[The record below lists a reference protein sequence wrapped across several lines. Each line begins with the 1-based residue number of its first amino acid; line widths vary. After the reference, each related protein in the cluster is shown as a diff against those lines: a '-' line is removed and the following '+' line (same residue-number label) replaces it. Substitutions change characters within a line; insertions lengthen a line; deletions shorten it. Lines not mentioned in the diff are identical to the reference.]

1 MYNSPEYQ
9 SIINVA
15 RAYVKEIA
23 DPQYPMKKAAGKQLG
38 NAGEYGQAHMGYDKD
53 SVLKKPIEDNPRPK
67 GNIGPQEMAAMEK
80 MDGTPG
86 FPRLLNTD
94 VKKTKDGYQ
103 GNIAISLAKGQ
114 TLADTM
120 KKGMPE
126 DKQKDAYK
134 KIIRLRE
141 KMHKKGIAH
150 NDMHD
155 RNLFV
160 DDDNNPSVIDF
171 GKANIDPLA
180 ALGEALG
187 TVNVGDIGFEMSMKD
202 MLSDKFNMKDP
213 EMQKTLRNNYN
224 SISKELRGLLDEGES
239 EEFDSFLRHSSGD
252 PQQIDHDDIRNSVG
266 KLKDNDYVMSLI
278 DRFYDGVGEN
288 TTSDRMNRAV
298 GDLRNIKNRLGR
310 GGNLRRGEIEVPDL
324 NLDD

>member
-9 SIINVA
+9 SIINIA
-15 RAYVKEIA
+15 RTYIKEIA
-23 DPQYPMKKAAGKQLG
+23 DPQYDMKKTAGKQLG
-38 NAGEYGQAHMGYDKD
+38 DAGEYGQAHMGYDKD

-187 TVNVGDIGFEMSMKD
+187 TINVGDIGFEMSMKD

-213 EMQKTLRNNYN
+213 EMQKTLRNNYD

-252 PQQIDHDDIRNSVG
+252 PQQIDHDDIRNSVS
-266 KLKDNDYVMSLI
+266 KLQDNDYVMSLI
-278 DRFYDGVGEN
+278 NRFYDGVGEN
-288 TTSDRMNRAV
+288 TTSDRMGRAV
-298 GDLRNIKNRLGR
+298 GDLKNIKSRLGR
-310 GGNLRRGEIEVPDL
+310 GGNLRRGETEVPDR